1 MKKTMR
7 LVFAAVLAA
16 LLLFG
21 SAFAEDAKP
30 KETAAVPPT
39 QQQTAADDEEKPQAQ
54 PETPKPD
61 DSKPADPTL
70 DDPKP
75 ADPADPGE
83 EEPCA
88 HEKTVEKVVKEAKC
102 EEAGEKQ
109 LVCEKCGEAVKT
121 EEIPALG
128 HDFKW
133 KTVKEATAEAEGLRQ
148 SVCSRCGKVDKEEK
162 IPKLT
167 AQMMINNAI
176 CAQGLLL
183 RDYRPDLTSRWYMVT
198 PIDLSQDGVQEFRL
212 IIGYT
217 RYAGTVTV
225 TVKDGKATVNY
236 RIQYPATMRDMAFT
250 LLPDLDS
257 LTNAELKKGQKTYKF
272 GQEIDIASEL
282 NGDTSALLYVLGHG
296 DYDYLT
302 KDLDWFLPSSAAYRK
317 TVEQLKGLMQ

>member
-75 ADPADPGE
+75 ADPAAPGE

-109 LVCEKCGEAVKT
+109 LVCEKCGDK
-121 EEIPALG
+121 I
-128 HDFKW
+128 HD
-133 KTVKEATAEAEGLRQ
+133 TLSATGNHVDADNSGKCDTCNTKMTGG
-148 SVCSRCGKVDKEEK
+148 SHCKYCGKIHDGLFGWLVGFFHS
-162 IPKLT
+162 IL
-167 AQMMINNAI
+167 AI
-176 CAQGLLL
+176 FK
-183 RDYRPDLTSRWYMVT
+183 R
-198 PIDLSQDGVQEFRL
+198 
-212 IIGYT
+212 
-217 RYAGTVTV
+217 
-225 TVKDGKATVNY
+225 
-236 RIQYPATMRDMAFT
+236 
-250 LLPDLDS
+250 
-257 LTNAELKKGQKTYKF
+257 
-272 GQEIDIASEL
+272 
-282 NGDTSALLYVLGHG
+282 
-296 DYDYLT
+296 
-302 KDLDWFLPSSAAYRK
+302 
-317 TVEQLKGLMQ
+317 